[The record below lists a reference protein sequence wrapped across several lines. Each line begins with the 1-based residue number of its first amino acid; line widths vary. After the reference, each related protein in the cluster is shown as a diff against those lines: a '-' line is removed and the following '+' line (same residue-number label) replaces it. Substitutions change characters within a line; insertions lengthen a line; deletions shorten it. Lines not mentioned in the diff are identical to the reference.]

1 MFKVPIVLIFVAI
14 FLIVSE
20 ASDVDPD
27 SFREVAAHIGQSIE
41 PTGT

>member
-1 MFKVPIVLIFVAI
+1 MFKFPIVVILVTIF
-14 FLIVSE
+14 FIVSE

-27 SFREVAAHIGQSIE
+27 SFREVAAHIGHSIE